1 MAPVKPRFEYV
12 FSATVNFAVRT
23 KLGPLPSGGMRGF
36 VSVGGGTISGPR
48 LTGRVLP
55 HGGADWA
62 HFRPDGTVMIAAHY
76 MFEATDGTLI
86 YVRNNGY
93 RHQSPEV
100 GKRLD
105 ALEQVAPEDYYMR
118 LSPTFDTPIGPHDW
132 LTRTVIVGSA
142 ERHADHT
149 VFDYYAVM

>member
-1 MAPVKPRFEYV
+1 M
-12 FSATVNFAVRT
+12 SATT
-23 KLGPLPSGGMRGF
+23 
-36 VSVGGGTISGPR
+36 
-48 LTGRVLP
+48 
-55 HGGADWA
+55 
-62 HFRPDGTVMIAAHY
+62 
-76 MFEATDGTLI
+76 
-86 YVRNNGY
+86 GY

-105 ALEQVAPEDYYMR
+105 ALEQVPPEDYYMR
-118 LSPTFDTPIGPHDW
+118 LSPTFDTPVGPHDW